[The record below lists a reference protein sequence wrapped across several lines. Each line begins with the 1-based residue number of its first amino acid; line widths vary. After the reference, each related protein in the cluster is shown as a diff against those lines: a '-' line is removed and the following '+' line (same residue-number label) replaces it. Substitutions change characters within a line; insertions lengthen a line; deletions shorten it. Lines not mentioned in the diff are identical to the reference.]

1 MIFRTDNL
9 ERYDVLQKANFS
21 HLTFF
26 SFFSAYDIFFFL
38 EKFSTKLLGLTDKYE
53 VQSSV

>member
-1 MIFRTDNL
+1 MIFRKDNL

-26 SFFSAYDIFFFL
+26 LFFQLMIFSFFL